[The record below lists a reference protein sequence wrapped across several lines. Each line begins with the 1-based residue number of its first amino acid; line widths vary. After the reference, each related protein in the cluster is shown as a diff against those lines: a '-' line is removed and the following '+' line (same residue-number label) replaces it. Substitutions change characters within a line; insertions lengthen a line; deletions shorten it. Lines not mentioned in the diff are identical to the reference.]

1 VFPRTYDSVLSLT
14 DKGLANR
21 ALYHRSDTEVRGAGA
36 SRDGLLTTCDTMR
49 FDENSFRLVWI
60 TLLGLF
66 VACALVL
73 LLDRLLAKDGPNSA
87 TVPSSNR

>member
-1 VFPRTYDSVLSLT
+1 
-14 DKGLANR
+14 
-21 ALYHRSDTEVRGAGA
+21 
-36 SRDGLLTTCDTMR
+36 MR

-73 LLDRLLAKDGPNSA
+73 LLDRLIAKDGPNSA
-87 TVPSSNR
+87 TVPSSSR